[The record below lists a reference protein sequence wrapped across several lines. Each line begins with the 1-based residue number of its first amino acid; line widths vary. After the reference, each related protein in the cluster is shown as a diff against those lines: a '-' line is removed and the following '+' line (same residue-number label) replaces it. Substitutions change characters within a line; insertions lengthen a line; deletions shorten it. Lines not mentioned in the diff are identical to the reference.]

1 MMTNDAIELKLTEL
15 KPELYIK
22 YSVIRINLINTDPD
36 QTGPA
41 NGVIHIQVE
50 FEKPIDLEIFPLEVY
65 LQNIFSRKIH
75 LETEMDIKKVNKS
88 NT

>member
-1 MMTNDAIELKLTEL
+1 MLFVVPKSTANCFTAIPKRMKTICAMMTNDAIELKLTEL

-41 NGVIHIQVE
+41 NGLFI
-50 FEKPIDLEIFPLEVY
+50 
-65 LQNIFSRKIH
+65 SRW
-75 LETEMDIKKVNKS
+75 S
-88 NT
+88 